1 MRQRCLSTTIVFC
14 LLISLLSCEPP
25 IVFSEP
31 QPPGAG
37 ELQQFPE
44 AIQGQYVCLSDT
56 SLFVVNKHLIFQEKT
71 YMFELTR
78 SEIAQDSGLLLSG
91 EALFFTDD
99 PDYGPARIEELNDS
113 LLSATWVVRDTFF
126 AIGPTGILKKFRGH
140 LILNTKLDE
149 QKWGVWVLDRDRNGV
164 ITLSET
170 ALPEDLEVLEAIT
183 PVEDIT
189 VEGGRT
195 QYRIAPSRSAFR
207 KLLKKET
214 AVFEHCE
221 TFEPVGKESSSH

>member
-1 MRQRCLSTTIVFC
+1 MPQRYLSVTIVFC
-14 LLISLLSCEPP
+14 VLASLFSCEPP

-31 QPPGAG
+31 QPLGAG
-37 ELQQFPE
+37 QLQQFPE

-56 SLFVVNKHLIFQEKT
+56 SLFIVNKYLIFQEKT
-71 YMFELTR
+71 YVFELTR
-78 SEIAQDSGLLLSG
+78 TEIAQDSGLLLSG
-91 EALFFTDD
+91 DALFFTDD
-99 PDYGPARIEELNDS
+99 PTNGHARVEEVNDS
-113 LLSATWVVRDTFF
+113 LLRATWVARDTFF
-126 AIGPTGILKKFRGH
+126 AIGPTGVLKKFRGH

-189 VEGGRT
+189 IEGGRT

-207 KLLKKET
+207 KLLQKET

-221 TFEPVGKESSSH
+221 TFEPVGIGPSSY